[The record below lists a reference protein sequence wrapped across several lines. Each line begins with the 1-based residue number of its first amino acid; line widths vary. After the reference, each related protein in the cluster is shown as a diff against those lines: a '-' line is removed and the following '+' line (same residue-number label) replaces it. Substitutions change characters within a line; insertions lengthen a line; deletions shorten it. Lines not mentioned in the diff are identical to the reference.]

1 MQHLFV
7 PQELALKLKEKG
19 FNEPSEYGKKV
30 GMKMKI
36 QEIKKALEIED

>member
-19 FNEPSEYGKKV
+19 FNEPCFAWIYTDVIDIG
-30 GMKMKI
+30 
-36 QEIKKALEIED
+36 AP